1 MKPFVINRYGR
12 IVFPFNFFPAL
23 DFSVFETLEQFAAVI
38 KRDFEQK
45 APTETDVAARLDA
58 HAYAGRYDLLRDLA
72 LHLFWVNRYAMTMY
86 DKRPTRWR
94 DVPRHRDDVFLP
106 VFRGWEGAELTAT
119 IEAGYRALAPSWDE
133 GAEDRISRILL
144 DVFRHKK
151 GAGDELPA
159 IKPTVSE
166 ILANPKSLTYHL
178 LAWDPDYPGYGWD
191 DIIEHSHRVPELEA
205 LMRQAMVLHNQYR
218 WDRGKTRLIE
228 VGKLHDDDFVVVFQ
242 PRNDDVLQFIRRVK
256 GGRRARLRRP
266 AGAVEVLVVDD
277 AGIRRLNAA
286 WRGVRRR
293 TDVLA
298 FPLEAPGLPSPLLGQ
313 VVVSAQAAQRQA
325 RRVGVTLAT
334 ELDLLVT
341 HGVLHLV
348 GYDDRDPVEA
358 ALMHR
363 RERAIL
369 ADAPERLWKG
379 LLRR

>member
-1 MKPFVINRYGR
+1 M
-12 IVFPFNFFPAL
+12 A
-23 DFSVFETLEQFAAVI
+23 AAVADRQRRI
-38 KRDFEQK
+38 PI
-45 APTETDVAARLDA
+45 AHARLA
-58 HAYAGRYDLLRDLA
+58 RAAGRALRA
-72 LHLFWVNRYAMTMY
+72 
-86 DKRPTRWR
+86 
-94 DVPRHRDDVFLP
+94 
-106 VFRGWEGAELTAT
+106 
-119 IEAGYRALAPSWDE
+119 
-133 GAEDRISRILL
+133 
-144 DVFRHKK
+144 
-151 GAGDELPA
+151 
-159 IKPTVSE
+159 
-166 ILANPKSLTYHL
+166 
-178 LAWDPDYPGYGWD
+178 
-191 DIIEHSHRVPELEA
+191 
-205 LMRQAMVLHNQYR
+205 
-218 WDRGKTRLIE
+218 
-228 VGKLHDDDFVVVFQ
+228 VG
-242 PRNDDVLQFIRRVK
+242 
-256 GGRRARLRRP
+256 RP